1 MIRKKILLLGDF
13 SVGKTSLVK
22 RYIDGTF
29 DDKYLTTIG
38 VKISKKLLRIHGV
51 DCEMLIWDIEGSTP
65 SKKISL
71 GYYRGAS
78 GAIFVGDTTRRETID
93 GLLKHKEIFLNENP
107 DAKHVEA
114 YNKVDMLS
122 SIAKE
127 RLEDEIKDESNI
139 FLTSAKD
146 GQNVEALFVSLMENI
161 LR

>member
-22 RYIDGTF
+22 RYVDGAF

-38 VKISKKLLRIHGV
+38 VKISKKVVEIDGV
-51 DCEMLIWDIEGSTP
+51 ECELLIWDVEGSTP

-78 GAIFVGDTTRRETID
+78 GAIFVTDITRRETID
-93 GLLKHKEIFLNENP
+93 NLQEHKDVFLSENP
-107 DAKHVEA
+107 GAKYVTA
-114 YNKVDMLS
+114 YNKADMLS
-122 SIAKE
+122 DIA
-127 RLEDEIKDESNI
+127 RGRIVIDQDV

-146 GQNVEALFVSLMENI
+146 DENVEALFLTLVKKMMK
-161 LR
+161 